1 MEEEFD
7 PGWTEAQVEEEYD
20 PGWVETQ
27 VEEEEEFVKADI
39 PMYSTPHGLLMVPPP
54 VAPEEEDEESSNPAT
69 EKRKFL
75 RRLDTALKTL
85 RNNLRWKSNQ
95 AVADDNNLL
104 ATLENV
110 VSAKKGHMHHRD
122 RCPWRAV

>member
-7 PGWTEAQVEEEYD
+7 PGCA
-20 PGWVETQ
+20 ETQ
-27 VEEEEEFVKADI
+27 VEEEEEFVRADI
-39 PMYSTPHGLLMVPPP
+39 PMYSTSHGLLMVPSQP
-54 VAPEEEDEESSNPAT
+54 APEEEDEESSNPAT

-95 AVADDNNLL
+95 AVADDNELL
-104 ATLENV
+104 KTLENI
-110 VSAKKGHMHHRD
+110 VSAKKGYMHHRD
-122 RCPWRAV
+122 RCPWRAY